1 MMELL
6 SWATV
11 LAVLAGVAATAAALK
26 GLPVIWG
33 ALKVAV
39 SSISKFFHASDAI
52 SEVGQA
58 VKKLSSDLQAHMLEE
73 ERMRR
78 EEKDMVQQL
87 VDTVNDFASVADRQ
101 TLEVAEAVFK
111 QATFNEDIA
120 YYIVDWE
127 NEEWMWQWGNPSYLR
142 LTGLTVAQARS
153 GQYWDI
159 IGDDEKERVFSA
171 ATYAGEHGIPLE
183 VDFTNVNV
191 CTGEKTPVRVV
202 AAPLKN
208 RAEETVAYLGA
219 IHVRPGLEE

>member
-1 MMELL
+1 MELL
-6 SWATV
+6 SWATL

-26 GLPVIWG
+26 GLPVIWN
-33 ALKVAV
+33 AFKVTVKAV
-39 SSISKFFHASDAI
+39 RKFFQASDAI
-52 SEVGQA
+52 HEVGEA
-58 VKKLSSDLQAHMLEE
+58 VKNLSADLQAHMLEE

-78 EEKDMVQQL
+78 EEKNMVQQL
-87 VDTVNDFASVADRQ
+87 VDTVNNFAAVADRQ

-111 QATFNEDIA
+111 QATFNEDVA

-127 NEEWMWQWGNPSYLR
+127 NEEWMWKWGNPAYLK
-142 LTGLTVAQARS
+142 LTGLTVTQAKS

-159 IGDDEKERVFSA
+159 IGDDERERVFA
-171 ATYAGEHGIPLE
+171 AANYAGEHGIPLE
-183 VDFTNVNV
+183 VDFTNINV
-191 CTGEKTPVRVV
+191 ATGEETPVRVV